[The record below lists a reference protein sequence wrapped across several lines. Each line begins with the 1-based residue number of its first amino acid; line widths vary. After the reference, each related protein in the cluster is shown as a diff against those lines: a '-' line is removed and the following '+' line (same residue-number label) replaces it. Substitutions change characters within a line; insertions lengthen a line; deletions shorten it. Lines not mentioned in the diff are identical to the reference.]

1 MKMNL
6 NQSCKLFFAALFAAQ
21 HFLAVAQTTNALAPA
36 DYPKFIADR
45 NIFDPDREPN
55 VPYVPRPRQVYN
67 TPPIVRQPDSF
78 SLVGI
83 IGYGEGQMPGVHAFF
98 NGTSL
103 EYQKA
108 AQLGD
113 SIATFKVAGIAA
125 DSVTLVSGT
134 NTMVLEIGEQLHDDG
149 NGHWVFANGTT
160 VRYNNAGGYGYRR
173 NSGRGGFGGRR
184 RNFNNGNFGNGNY
197 NAGNFNRFRNNFAA
211 TAGASDNSQTADQG
225 MNSQNDNAAPD
236 DNAGQDNMAPD
247 DNNAQDNNM
256 APDDNNA
263 QDNNMAGQDDNN
275 APDAGTQD
283 NTPASETDGS
293 PAPSAGPTD
302 SNMTLQEL
310 QQQRVAELQQIGH

>member
-1 MKMNL
+1 MNL
-6 NQSCKLFFAALFAAQ
+6 NRSYKIVLAALFAAQ
-21 HFLAVAQTTNALAPA
+21 YFLAVAQTTNAVAPA
-36 DYPKFIADR
+36 DFPKFIADR

-67 TPPIVRQPDSF
+67 TSPIVRQPDSF

-83 IGYGEGQMPGVHAFF
+83 IGYGEGQMAGVHAFF

-103 EYQKA
+103 EYQKT

-149 NGHWVFANGTT
+149 SGHWVFANGTT
-160 VRYNNAGGYGYRR
+160 MRYNNSHGYGR

-184 RNFNNGNFGNGNY
+184 RNFSNGNY
-197 NAGNFNRFRNNFAA
+197 NAGNLNRFRNNFA
-211 TAGASDNSQTADQG
+211 TSAGASDNSQVADQG

-236 DNAGQDNMAPD
+236 DNSTQDNMAPD
-247 DNNAQDNNM
+247 DNNVQDSNM
-256 APDDNNA
+256 AAQDDNN
-263 QDNNMAGQDDNN
+263 DNN

-283 NTPASETDGS
+283 NTPTPETD
-293 PAPSAGPTD
+293 
-302 SNMTLQEL
+302 
-310 QQQRVAELQQIGH
+310 QQIGH